1 MLFNRLLT
9 PLRLFARTVV
19 NLFQVG
25 ERSLVTSPSKRGTP
39 NGKPSSERLAEQDT
53 PPDPDVVGELLN
65 LHSPKFIQNCP
76 FPTSASGDAG
86 QNASTSLSPCYL
98 INHLRMTSLN
108 VRPGHPS
115 IFNDDIQFVFWAAH
129 SILLCPFQ
137 GHPHN
142 LRPVLFH
149 TRAAAATQ
157 TIGTITILRLTLRQ
171 V

>member
-1 MLFNRLLT
+1 
-9 PLRLFARTVV
+9 
-19 NLFQVG
+19 
-25 ERSLVTSPSKRGTP
+25 
-39 NGKPSSERLAEQDT
+39 
-53 PPDPDVVGELLN
+53 
-65 LHSPKFIQNCP
+65 
-76 FPTSASGDAG
+76 
-86 QNASTSLSPCYL
+86 
-98 INHLRMTSLN
+98 MTSLN